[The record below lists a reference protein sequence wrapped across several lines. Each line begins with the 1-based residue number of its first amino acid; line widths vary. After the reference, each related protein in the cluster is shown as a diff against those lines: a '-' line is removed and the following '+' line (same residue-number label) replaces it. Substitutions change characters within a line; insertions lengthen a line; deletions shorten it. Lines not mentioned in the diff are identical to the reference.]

1 MHVGSIGL
9 GHLGRAIA
17 DRFIACGHTL
27 TVWNR
32 TPEKIGDI
40 HAERGNPCPLPIRQ
54 NLRRGN

>member
-1 MHVGSIGL
+1 MWDLSGL
-9 GHLGRAIA
+9 DISGEPSLK
-17 DRFIACGHTL
+17 RFIACGHTL

-40 HAERGNPCPLPIRQ
+40 HAERENQCPLPIRQ